1 MIHNERYLDMNT
13 FERLLML
20 HTIEHNIIICSVDM
34 LMSKHY
40 AHTTLLLTSLILDT
54 SSLMDE
60 IDVRCL
66 LKLLCSQFPF
76 VTYKSRLQ
84 CHSERC
90 NPKAILEC
98 SCIDSPGQDASK
110 SQLPSQQC
118 WYTFAAEYT
127 EANWGQMKLPR
138 LQRRTMPSVRIDP
151 MILEP

>member
-1 MIHNERYLDMNT
+1 MPGKRKRGRPKRRFMDVVKEAMAEVEVTEEDT
-13 FERLLML
+13 
-20 HTIEHNIIICSVDM
+20 VDRRNWR
-34 LMSKHY
+34 KK
-40 AHTTLLLTSLILDT
+40 IRCG
-54 SSLMDE
+54 
-60 IDVRCL
+60 VRCL

-76 VTYKSRLQ
+76 VMYKSRLQ

-127 EANWGQMKLPR
+127 EANWGQMKLPS
-138 LQRRTMPSVRIDP
+138 LERRTMPSVRIDP